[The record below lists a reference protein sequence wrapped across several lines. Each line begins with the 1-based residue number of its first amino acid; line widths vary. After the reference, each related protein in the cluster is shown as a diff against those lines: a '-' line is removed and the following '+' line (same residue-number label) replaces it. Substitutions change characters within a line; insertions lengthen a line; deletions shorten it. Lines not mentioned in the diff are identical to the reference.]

1 MIKPFKDRETAGRQL
16 AQKLIQYKGKAVVVL
31 GIPRGGVPVAAE
43 IANILNCPLDVLL
56 CKKIGHPTQKEYA
69 IGAVSL
75 TDSYLI
81 PHENVDPLYIV
92 EEIKIVRQRLEE
104 MKKRFSVNNHFSTA
118 QKTVILADDGMATG
132 RTMIAAI
139 RLLRK
144 SYPLKIILAIPV
156 ASASAKQLIIS
167 EVDELVIL
175 YEPEWFTGVGA
186 FYENFEEVTDEEVIQ
201 LLSQHHGEFNTASS
215 N

>member
-1 MIKPFKDRETAGRQL
+1 MNKPFKDRETAGRQL
-16 AQKLIQYKGKAVVVL
+16 AQKLIQYKGKAAIVL

-43 IANILNCPLDVLL
+43 IANALNCPLDVLL
-56 CKKIGHPTQKEYA
+56 CKKIGHPAQKEYA

-81 PHENVDPLYIV
+81 PHENVDPVYIA

-104 MKKRFSVNNHFSTA
+104 MKKRFSVNNHFSVA

-139 RLLRK
+139 RLLSK
-144 SYPLKIILAIPV
+144 SHPLKIILAIPV
-156 ASASAKQLIIS
+156 ASGSAKQLILS

-186 FYENFEEVTDEEVIQ
+186 FYEDFEEVTDEEVIQ
-201 LLSQHHGEFNTASS
+201 LLKQQHGQFNTASS

>member
-1 MIKPFKDRETAGRQL
+1 MNKPFKDRETAGRQL
-16 AQKLIQYKGKAVVVL
+16 AQKLIQYKGKAAIVL

-43 IANILNCPLDVLL
+43 IANALNCPLDVLL
-56 CKKIGHPTQKEYA
+56 CKKIGHPAQKEYA

-81 PHENVDPLYIV
+81 PHENVDPVYITG
-92 EEIKIVRQRLEE
+92 EIKIVRQRLEE
-104 MKKRFSVNNHFSTA
+104 MKKRFSVNNHFSVA
-118 QKTVILADDGMATG
+118 QKTAILADDGMATG

-144 SYPLKIILAIPV
+144 SHPLKIILAIPV
-156 ASASAKQLIIS
+156 ASGSAKQLILS
-167 EVDELVIL
+167 EVDELVLL

-186 FYENFEEVTDEEVIQ
+186 FYEDFEEVTDEEVIQ
-201 LLSQHHGEFNTASS
+201 LLKQQHGQFNTVSS